1 MAAEH
6 LAALDGGVVVMEIA
20 VDASFCCGTFFPP
33 PTSPPTMEG
42 HSDLR
47 SLHVVSLSH

>member
-20 VDASFCCGTFFPP
+20 VDASFCCGTFF
-33 PTSPPTMEG
+33 SP
-42 HSDLR
+42 SDITTHYGR
-47 SLHVVSLSH
+47 P